1 MTGDSTPPTAG
12 ALQLGEV
19 MTWLR
24 QRLPADAILCNGA
37 GNYTVWVN
45 RFYRYRRTHTELA
58 PTAGSMGYGIPA
70 AVAAKRLHPDRL
82 VIAFAGDGCFLM
94 TGQELATAVQ
104 YGANIIIIVINNSM
118 YGTIRMHQERSYPGR
133 VSGTTLRNPDF
144 AALAQA
150 YGAFGETVRRSE
162 DFAPAF
168 ERALA
173 AGCPALL
180 ELQIDPEVITPH
192 QTLSEVRAAA
202 LAGR

>member
-1 MTGDSTPPTAG
+1 MA
-12 ALQLGEV
+12 
-19 MTWLR
+19 WLR
-24 QRLPADAILCNGA
+24 ENLPADAILSNGA

-45 RFYRYRRTHTELA
+45 RFYRYRRLHTELA

-82 VIAFAGDGCFLM
+82 VIAFAGDGCFMM

-118 YGTIRMHQERSYPGR
+118 YGTIRMHQERRHPGR
-133 VSGTTLRNPDF
+133 ISGTTLRNPDF

-192 QTLSEVRAAA
+192 QTLSEIRTAA
-202 LAGR
+202 LANR